1 MQIIKKSKRIK
12 SGILTLG
19 NFDGVHL
26 GHQEILKKVKARA
39 GELNCPSIVYT
50 FEPHP
55 IKVVAPHKTL
65 PLITTLD
72 DKIELIRK
80 FGIDFLICARFTK
93 EFASQHPKEF
103 VKKELIE
110 RLDVQEVWVGH
121 DYAFGRG
128 KLGTVDYLKKMG
140 DEFGFK
146 AHVVPAF
153 KKHGII
159 VSSSKIREAVLN
171 GDVKKAETLLGRL
184 YSISGKVIKGKNRGK
199 QMGFPTANIE
209 TENELIPKNGVYA
222 VFCGMNPV
230 RSLHNEGKR
239 QETAPDNSN
248 TRTSNGV
255 KGLNYPAVI
264 NIGTNPTFEG
274 NGSINIE
281 VHIMDFNGS
290 LYGRRLKI
298 HFAQRIRHE
307 IKFKTVDEL
316 VRQIKKDI
324 KKARALLL

>member
-1 MQIIKKSKRIK
+1 MQIIKKSRNIK
-12 SGILTLG
+12 SGVLTLG

-26 GHQEILKKVKARA
+26 GHQEILKKVKTRA
-39 GELNCPSIVYT
+39 ELLGCPSIVYT

-55 IKVVAPHKTL
+55 IKVVAPHKHL
-65 PLITTLD
+65 PLITTFD
-72 DKIELIRK
+72 DKIELIKR
-80 FGIDFLICARFTK
+80 FDIDFLICARFTK
-93 EFASQHPKEF
+93 EFASQHPREF
-103 VKKELIE
+103 VKNELVK
-110 RLDVQEVWVGH
+110 RLNVQEVWVGH

-128 KLGTVDYLKKMG
+128 KLGTVDYLKEMG

-153 KKHGII
+153 KKGSAI

-184 YSISGKVIKGKNRGK
+184 YSISGKVIKGRNRGK
-199 QMGFPTANIE
+199 QMGFPTANID
-209 TENELIPKNGVYA
+209 TQNELIPKNGVYA
-222 VFCGMNPV
+222 VFCEM
-230 RSLHNEGKR
+230 
-239 QETAPDNSN
+239 
-248 TRTSNGV
+248 
-255 KGLNYPAVI
+255 KGLNYQAVV
-264 NIGTNPTFEG
+264 NIGTNPTFED
-274 NGSINIE
+274 NGSVNIE

-298 HFAQRIRHE
+298 HFAQRIRDE

-316 VRQIKKDI
+316 VKQIKKDI